1 MMKIL
6 LRLLSLLA
14 TVGMIDLYG
23 CKNWNLEY
31 GKVTA
36 QFTSSTITEKGQT
49 FTGRKVTVRGT
60 VTKHEL
66 DKATGK
72 LTMVLDDKVRCVWF
86 GKRNE
91 DDLLLKTESYEI
103 GRLVYFD
110 GFLTKCEP
118 GNVLLDPV
126 HGRDPTA
133 PFEPLE

>member
-1 MMKIL
+1 MMKIRL
-6 LRLLSLLA
+6 LLLSLLA
-14 TVGMIDLYG
+14 TVGIIGLNG
-23 CKNWNLEY
+23 CNGWNLEY
-31 GKVTA
+31 GKVAA

-86 GKRNE
+86 GTRSE
-91 DDLLLKTESYEI
+91 DDILLKTESYEI

-110 GFLTKCEP
+110 GFLIKCEP
-118 GNVLLDPV
+118 RNVLLDPV